1 MPPLNENR
9 MSLRMLSSTSI
20 VGLPTGKKVNMIRPS
35 SPAAHAAALYEE
47 GTVMHRKH
55 LWVLICSLLLIPTL
69 GWSQEESDKDA
80 LKACLKNW
88 GKHPFVEGNLDYRT
102 IAPSVSVF
110 GIGVSVQDDR
120 ETQQPELV
128 LIKSNVSVFSKG
140 TLKLLNPQGWYCL
153 ESKVAVFSEVDIQI
167 DCRANLASSSD
178 GATVLGSNDRKDGVT
193 VFGTSYVNWIG
204 CDRAN

>member
-1 MPPLNENR
+1 
-9 MSLRMLSSTSI
+9 
-20 VGLPTGKKVNMIRPS
+20 
-35 SPAAHAAALYEE
+35 
-47 GTVMHRKH
+47 MHRKH

-69 GWSQEESDKDA
+69 GWSEEGSDEEA
-80 LKACLKNW
+80 LKACLNNW
-88 GKHPFVEGNLDYRT
+88 GKHPFVEGNLNYRT

-110 GIGVSVQDDR
+110 GSGVSVQDDR

-128 LIKSNVSVFSKG
+128 LIKPSVSVFSKG

-178 GATVLGSNDRKDGVT
+178 GTTVLGSNERRDGVT
-193 VFGTSYVNWIG
+193 VLGTSNVTRIG
-204 CDRAN
+204 CDKAN

>member
-1 MPPLNENR
+1 
-9 MSLRMLSSTSI
+9 
-20 VGLPTGKKVNMIRPS
+20 
-35 SPAAHAAALYEE
+35 
-47 GTVMHRKH
+47 MHRKH

-69 GWSQEESDKDA
+69 GWSEEGSDKDA

-88 GKHPFVEGNLDYRT
+88 GKHPFVEGNLNYRT

-128 LIKSNVSVFSKG
+128 LIKPSVSVFSKG

-178 GATVLGSNDRKDGVT
+178 GATVLGSNERRDGVT
-193 VFGTSYVNWIG
+193 VFGTSNVTRIG
-204 CDRAN
+204 CDKAN